1 MASRYPTAWMDELCS
16 RADIVQVVSSYV
28 PLKKNGHRYWGL
40 CPFHGEKTASFSV
53 SADPPLFYC
62 FGCKMG
68 GNVIKFVMEMEHL
81 EFSEAVRHLAE
92 QVHMALPQME
102 NDEDYQRRRSQRE
115 RLLSANKEAA
125 RFYHEMLF
133 KPEGASCLAYLRK
146 RGLTDSTIRK
156 FGLGASPDEWDAC
169 TRYLTEKGFTTE
181 ELQLCGLTVVKDAEP
196 ATQDTPAKPR
206 RVFDMFRNRPMFPII
221 DQFGNVL
228 GFGGRSQDGKQPKY
242 MNTSDTPVFNKRKNV
257 FAANLLKKERHLD
270 RVILVEGYMDVISLT
285 QHGVSGVCATLGTAL
300 TNEQAQLLHRFAP
313 KVYLAYDGD
322 SAGQHAILR
331 GLDILSAEN
340 VPARVLDFP
349 EGLDPDEFVNK
360 YGLEGFTRLP
370 VITGEEYRMRRL
382 KEEFDLSTQEGRT
395 DYARAS
401 AKILKGLEP
410 IEQENLLRKL
420 MIETGFTREVLLQ
433 QINISVPVVAESQQI
448 TPARPTAYRRRDDPA
463 QSEEIRAQEMLISL
477 TATGRLPD
485 GILDESDFSD
495 ELLADTWKA
504 LSSGLSVNGILSQT
518 DNEESLSRLT
528 RILLS
533 PTGDNTDE
541 IITMANDCVNSL
553 RRKKLEA
560 RLAEIMKEINS
571 LPPNKKDEALNEA
584 RAISARITQLKN
596 CH

>member
-115 RLLSANKEAA
+115 RLLAANKEAA

-477 TATGRLPD
+477 TATGRLPY

-504 LSSGLSVNGILSQT
+504 LSSGLSVNGILTQT
-518 DNEESLSRLT
+518 DNEENLSRLT

>member
-504 LSSGLSVNGILSQT
+504 LSSGLSVNGILTQT

>member
-115 RLLSANKEAA
+115 RLLAANKEAA

-169 TRYLTEKGFTTE
+169 TRYLTEKGYTTE

-196 ATQDTPAKPR
+196 ATQDTPAKPK

-331 GLDILSAEN
+331 GLDILSVEN

-485 GILDESDFSD
+485 GVLDESDFSD

-504 LSSGLSVNGILSQT
+504 LSSGLSVNGILTQT

-533 PTGDNTDE
+533 PTSDNTDE

>member
-62 FGCKMG
+62 FGCKIG

-92 QVHMALPQME
+92 QVHMPLPQME
-102 NDEDYQRRRSQRE
+102 NDDDYQRRRSQRD
-115 RLLSANKEAA
+115 RLLAANREAA

-146 RGLTDSTIRK
+146 RGLTDATIRK

-169 TRYLTEKGFTTE
+169 TKHLTEKGFTTE
-181 ELQLCGLTVVKDAEP
+181 ELQLCGLTVVRDAEP
-196 ATQDTPAKPR
+196 ASENMPARPR

-285 QHGVSGVCATLGTAL
+285 QHGVTGVCATLGTAL

-360 YGLEGFTRLP
+360 YGLEGFTKLP

-382 KEEFDLSTQEGRT
+382 KEEFDLSSQEGRT
-395 DYARAS
+395 DYARAC

-420 MIETGFTREVLLQ
+420 MVETGFTRDVLLQ
-433 QINISVPVVAESQQI
+433 QINISAPIVPENRSV
-448 TPARPTAYRRRDDPA
+448 TPARPTAYRRRDDNT

-485 GILDESDFSD
+485 GILDESDFTD

-504 LSSGLSVNGILSQT
+504 LASGVSVNGILTQT
-518 DNEESLSRLT
+518 DNEENLSRLT

-541 IITMANDCVNSL
+541 VITMANDCVNSL
-553 RRKKLEA
+553 RRKKLEN
-560 RLAEIMKEINS
+560 RLAEIMKEINN
-571 LPPNKKDEALNEA
+571 LPPNKKEEALNEA
-584 RAISARITQLKN
+584 RAVSARINQLKN

>member
-382 KEEFDLSTQEGRT
+382 KEEFDLSIQEGRT

-504 LSSGLSVNGILSQT
+504 LSSGLSVNGILTQT

>member
-115 RLLSANKEAA
+115 KLLSANKEAA

-504 LSSGLSVNGILSQT
+504 LSSGLSVNGILTQT

>member
-16 RADIVQVVSSYV
+16 RVDIVQVVSSYV